1 MNLPSLES
9 NSETGSVELLQTQ
22 SNLKCVLVL
31 RVMVI
36 WLCVVYSLQIDWE
49 VLRLRL
55 LQSFALILGAVSHMT
70 HKKERGHRNRVERH
84 KLILA
89 RVEIITNQGTDLTK
103 KHLWCKI
110 YKADVCRDLKH
121 NHQDNGKV
129 RTRRKQEWCNQTY
142 YTDPASLSLFCLLK
156 YKQNGSTKQQWLP

>member
-1 MNLPSLES
+1 MCARFES
-9 NSETGSVELLQTQ
+9 YGYMTVCGLL
-22 SNLKCVLVL
+22 LAD
-31 RVMVI
+31 
-36 WLCVVYSLQIDWE
+36 WLGGFQAKQ
-49 VLRLRL
+49 

-156 YKQNGSTKQQWLP
+156 YKQMAALKNNGCFWPKKNIGCHNVM